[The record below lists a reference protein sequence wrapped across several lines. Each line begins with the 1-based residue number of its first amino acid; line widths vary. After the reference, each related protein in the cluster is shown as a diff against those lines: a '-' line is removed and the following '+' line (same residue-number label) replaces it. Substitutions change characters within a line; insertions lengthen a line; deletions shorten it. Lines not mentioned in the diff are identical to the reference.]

1 LEEAIRPSFITP
13 ELYYSNFIKC
23 HFYKEQRF
31 HIMVDLDSKN
41 DACRCGESSSGLSST
56 PPGLQS
62 LEETIQND
70 VCCGSPPGPQSSPL
84 EKPGY
89 KLLNFVSD
97 FKDSP
102 CGPVPRVKTKLERSD
117 HLGTLIARLGINR
130 DQYKIAPG
138 LYCVG
143 DPDQDSTVLVTAN
156 YKLTFDSLRQ
166 ELAAL
171 DAWLLVL
178 DTRGINVWCA
188 AGKELFSTREVV
200 NRINQTRL
208 DKIVSHN
215 QLILPQ
221 LGATGVS
228 AHQVKRASGFK
239 VIWGPVRADD
249 IQRFIGADYRTED
262 AMRQVTFST
271 WERTVLT
278 PVELSHLPK
287 PTFWVLLAAFLLSGI
302 GTTVFSL
309 HDAWYRGLMAF
320 TAYVAGILA
329 GAVAAPILLPWIP
342 GRAFALKG
350 AITGVI
356 GGLLVMLF
364 FKSGLI
370 WLETTALLLIT
381 VAISSY
387 LAMNFTGSTPY
398 TSPSGVEKEMR
409 CAIPVQAGAA
419 LFGIVAWIT
428 AGFLG

>member
-1 LEEAIRPSFITP
+1 
-13 ELYYSNFIKC
+13 
-23 HFYKEQRF
+23 
-31 HIMVDLDSKN
+31 MVDLDRQNNECCCADSGN
-41 DACRCGESSSGLSST
+41 GLSSVQT
-56 PPGLQS
+56 GLQS
-62 LEETIQND
+62 LEETIQSE
-70 VCCGSPPGPQSSPL
+70 VCCGSPPGPQSSSL

-89 KLLNFVSD
+89 QLLGFVDNS
-97 FKDSP
+97 KDTP

-117 HLGTLIARLGINR
+117 HLGTLIARLGIKR

-143 DPDQDSTVLVTAN
+143 NPDQDSPVLVTAN
-156 YKLTFDSLRQ
+156 YKLTFDSLRR
-166 ELAAL
+166 ELTAL

-200 NRINQTRL
+200 DRVKQTGL
-208 DKIVSHN
+208 DKVVSHN

-221 LGATGVS
+221 LAATGVC
-228 AHQVKRASGFK
+228 AHQVKKASGFK
-239 VIWGPVRADD
+239 VIWGPVRAED
-249 IQRFIGADYRTED
+249 IQRFIGADYHTD
-262 AMRQVTFST
+262 GAMRKVTFSI

-287 PTFWVLLAAFLLSGI
+287 PTFWVLLAVFLLSGI

-350 AITGVI
+350 AITGVVV
-356 GGLLVMLF
+356 GLLVVVV
-364 FKSGLI
+364 FKSSLI
-370 WLETTALLLIT
+370 RLETMALLLIT

-387 LAMNFTGSTPY
+387 LAMNFTGSTPF

-409 CAIPVQAGAA
+409 RAIPLQAGAVV
-419 LFGIVAWIT
+419 VAVAAWVT
-428 AGFLG
+428 AAFV

>member
-1 LEEAIRPSFITP
+1 
-13 ELYYSNFIKC
+13 
-23 HFYKEQRF
+23 
-31 HIMVDLDSKN
+31 
-41 DACRCGESSSGLSST
+41 
-56 PPGLQS
+56 
-62 LEETIQND
+62 LEETIQSE
-70 VCCGSPPGPQSSPL
+70 VCCGSPPGPQSSSL

-89 KLLNFVSD
+89 QLLGFVD
-97 FKDSP
+97 NFKDTP

-117 HLGTLIARLGINR
+117 HLGTLIARLGIKR

-143 DPDQDSTVLVTAN
+143 NPDQDSPVLVTAN
-156 YKLTFDSLRQ
+156 YKLTFDTLRR
-166 ELAAL
+166 ELTSL

-200 NRINQTRL
+200 DRVKQTGL
-208 DKIVSHN
+208 NKVVSHN

-221 LGATGVS
+221 LAATGVS
-228 AHQVKRASGFK
+228 AHQVKKASGFK
-239 VIWGPVRADD
+239 VIWGPVRAED
-249 IQRFIGADYRTED
+249 IQRFIGADYHTD
-262 AMRQVTFST
+262 GAMRKVTFSI

-287 PTFWVLLAAFLLSGI
+287 PTFWVLLAVFLLSGI

-350 AITGVI
+350 AITGVVV
-356 GGLLVMLF
+356 GLLVVVV
-364 FKSGLI
+364 FKSSLI
-370 WLETTALLLIT
+370 RLETMALLLIT

-387 LAMNFTGSTPY
+387 LAMNFTGSTPF

-409 CAIPVQAGAA
+409 RAIPLQAGATLVA
-419 LFGIVAWIT
+419 IVAWVS
-428 AGFLG
+428 AAFV

>member
-1 LEEAIRPSFITP
+1 
-13 ELYYSNFIKC
+13 
-23 HFYKEQRF
+23 
-31 HIMVDLDSKN
+31 MVDLDRQNNECCCADSGN
-41 DACRCGESSSGLSST
+41 GLSSVQT
-56 PPGLQS
+56 GLQS
-62 LEETIQND
+62 LEETIQSE
-70 VCCGSPPGPQSSPL
+70 VCCGSPPGPQSSSL

-89 KLLNFVSD
+89 QLLGFVDNS
-97 FKDSP
+97 KDTP

-117 HLGTLIARLGINR
+117 HLGTLIARLGIKR

-143 DPDQDSTVLVTAN
+143 NPDQDSPVLVTAN
-156 YKLTFDSLRQ
+156 YKLTFDSLRR
-166 ELAAL
+166 ELTAL

-200 NRINQTRL
+200 DRVKQTGL
-208 DKIVSHN
+208 NKVVSHN

-221 LGATGVS
+221 LAATGVS
-228 AHQVKRASGFK
+228 AHQVKKASGFK
-239 VIWGPVRADD
+239 VIWGPVRAED
-249 IQRFIGADYRTED
+249 IQRFIGADYHTD
-262 AMRQVTFST
+262 GAMRKVTFSI

-287 PTFWVLLAAFLLSGI
+287 PTFWVLLAVFLLSGI

-350 AITGVI
+350 AITGVVV
-356 GGLLVMLF
+356 GLLVVVV
-364 FKSGLI
+364 FKSSLI
-370 WLETTALLLIT
+370 RLETMALLLIT

-387 LAMNFTGSTPY
+387 LAMNFTGSTPF

-409 CAIPVQAGAA
+409 RAIPLQAGAVV
-419 LFGIVAWIT
+419 VAVAAWVT
-428 AGFLG
+428 AAFV

>member
-1 LEEAIRPSFITP
+1 
-13 ELYYSNFIKC
+13 
-23 HFYKEQRF
+23 
-31 HIMVDLDSKN
+31 MVDRERQKN
-41 DACRCGESSSGLSST
+41 DCCCAGSSDGLST
-56 PPGLQS
+56 IQPGLQTF
-62 LEETIQND
+62 EESIQSE
-70 VCCGSPPGPQSSPL
+70 VCCGSPPGPLSSPL

-89 KLLNFVSD
+89 QLLDFVED

-102 CGPVPRVKTKLERSD
+102 CGPVPRVKTKLAGVD

-143 DPDQDSTVLVTAN
+143 DPDQQSPVLVTAN
-156 YKLTFDSLRQ
+156 YKLTFDKLRQ
-166 ELAAL
+166 ELTAL

-188 AGKELFSTREVV
+188 AGKALFSTLEVV
-200 NRINQTRL
+200 NRVNQTGL
-208 DKIVSHN
+208 EKIVSHHR
-215 QLILPQ
+215 LVLPQ
-221 LGATGVS
+221 LAATGVS
-228 AHQVKRASGFK
+228 AHLVKRASGFK
-239 VIWGPVRADD
+239 VIWGPVRAED
-249 IQRFIGADYRTED
+249 IQRFVRADFQTD
-262 AMRQVTFST
+262 SAMRRVTFST

-287 PTFWVLLAAFLLSGI
+287 PTFWVLLAVFLLSGI
-302 GTTVFSL
+302 GTAIFSL

-320 TAYVAGILA
+320 TAYVAGVLA
-329 GAVAAPILLPWIP
+329 GAVAAPILLPWLP

-350 AITGVI
+350 AVTGAVV
-356 GGLLVMLF
+356 GLLVVLF

-370 WLETTALLLIT
+370 WLETAALLLIT

-409 CAIPVQAGAA
+409 CAIPVQAGAVLIA
-419 LFGIVAWIT
+419 LVAWVG
-428 AGFLG
+428 AAFVR

>member
-1 LEEAIRPSFITP
+1 
-13 ELYYSNFIKC
+13 
-23 HFYKEQRF
+23 
-31 HIMVDLDSKN
+31 MVDLDRQNNECCCADSGN
-41 DACRCGESSSGLSST
+41 GLSSIQT
-56 PPGLQS
+56 GLQS
-62 LEETIQND
+62 LEETIQSE
-70 VCCGSPPGPQSSPL
+70 VCCGSPPGPQSSSL

-89 KLLNFVSD
+89 QLLGFVD
-97 FKDSP
+97 NFKDTP

-117 HLGTLIARLGINR
+117 HLGTLIARLGIKR

-143 DPDQDSTVLVTAN
+143 NPDQDSPVLVSAN
-156 YKLTFDSLRQ
+156 YKLTFDTLRR
-166 ELAAL
+166 ELTSL

-200 NRINQTRL
+200 DRVKQTGL
-208 DKIVSHN
+208 NKVVSHN

-221 LGATGVS
+221 LAATGVS
-228 AHQVKRASGFK
+228 AHQVKKASGFK
-239 VIWGPVRADD
+239 VIWGPVRAED
-249 IQRFIGADYRTED
+249 IQRFIGADYHTD
-262 AMRQVTFST
+262 GAMRKVTFSI

-287 PTFWVLLAAFLLSGI
+287 PTFWVLLAVFLLSGI

-350 AITGVI
+350 AITGVVV
-356 GGLLVMLF
+356 GLLVVVV
-364 FKSGLI
+364 FKSSLI
-370 WLETTALLLIT
+370 RLETMALLLIT

-387 LAMNFTGSTPY
+387 LAMNFTGSTPF

-409 CAIPVQAGAA
+409 RAIPLQAGATLVA
-419 LFGIVAWIT
+419 IVAWVS
-428 AGFLG
+428 AAFV

>member
-1 LEEAIRPSFITP
+1 
-13 ELYYSNFIKC
+13 
-23 HFYKEQRF
+23 
-31 HIMVDLDSKN
+31 MVDLDSKN

-138 LYCVG
+138 VYCVG

-166 ELAAL
+166 ELTAL

-178 DTRGINVWCA
+178 DTRGVNVWCA

-200 NRINQTRL
+200 NRVNQTRL
-208 DKIVSHN
+208 NKVVSHN

-228 AHQVKRASGFK
+228 AHQVKKASGFK
-239 VIWGPVRADD
+239 VIWGPIRARD
-249 IQRFIGADYRTED
+249 IQHFIASENRLDKS
-262 AMRQVTFST
+262 MRQVTFSIG
-271 WERTVLT
+271 ERTVLI

-287 PTFWVLLAAFLLSGI
+287 PTFWVLLAVFFLSGI
-302 GTTVFSL
+302 GTNVFSL
-309 HDAWYRGLMAF
+309 NDAWYRGLMAL
-320 TAYVAGILA
+320 TAYAGGILA
-329 GAVAAPILLPWIP
+329 GAVAAPILLPWLP

-350 AITGVI
+350 AHTGVI
-356 GGLLVMLF
+356 MGLVVVML

-370 WLETTALLLIT
+370 WLESLALLLMT

-387 LAMNFTGSTPY
+387 LAMNFTGSTPF

-409 CAIPVQAGAA
+409 RAIPLQAGAVVIA
-419 LFGIVAWIT
+419 LVAWVS
-428 AGFLG
+428 AGFVG